1 MKRTRILILAALA
14 LAAPGCTVRTITVGG
29 NSYTS
34 KRFGNAEKIGVI
46 EFKNGTN
53 SLRVEGWTS
62 DQVTLAKEV
71 TAAAVSAA
79 MKGVKP

>member
-1 MKRTRILILAALA
+1 MKQTQILILAAA
-14 LAAPGCTVRTITVGG
+14 LLAPGCTVRTITVGG

-46 EFKNGTN
+46 EFRNGTN

-79 MKGVKP
+79 MKGVAP